1 MREGNQMEITLTDIE
16 KEAYKDS
23 PVHRLDGR
31 VKLLAVIIIIL
42 FTVSLPRVH
51 DENLTRLAFVELYLI
66 ALMTLA
72 KLNPV
77 YVIVRFLAVLPFG
90 LGMIVIQPF
99 VRQPFFDSFTE
110 YPLDLPLGLTITYEG
125 LAFGVTLLAKFIV
138 CVSAIILLSSTTK
151 MHDIVGAARQLGIP
165 KEIALLLTMMVR
177 YLFLFW
183 SVLKRIRTAQKC
195 RLFNAWNKKVHR
207 RWILEQIGYTI
218 SSIFIMAYEQ
228 GERTYIS
235 MLCRGYGQNGNIRIH
250 NRSLKMSDV
259 LFSITTLSI
268 LIASYFVV

>member
-1 MREGNQMEITLTDIE
+1 MEITLTDIE

-31 VKLLAVIIIIL
+31 VKLLAVIIVIL

-51 DENLTRLAFVELYLI
+51 ENNMMRLAFVEFYLI
-66 ALMTLA
+66 ALMALA
-72 KLNPV
+72 KLNPM
-77 YVIVRFLAVLPFG
+77 YVIVRFLTVLPFG

-110 YPLDLPLGLTITYEG
+110 YPLDLPLGLTVTYEG
-125 LAFGVTLLAKFIV
+125 MAFGITLLAKFIV
-138 CVSAIILLSSTTK
+138 CISAIILLSSATR

-195 RLFNAWNKKVHR
+195 RLFNVWNKKVR
-207 RWILEQIGYTI
+207 RMWILEQIGYTI

-235 MLCRGYGQNGNIRIH
+235 MLCRGYGQNGNVQI
-250 NRSLKMSDV
+250 SKKDLKISDM
-259 LFSITTLSI
+259 LFSGTTLAV
-268 LIASYFVV
+268 LAASYFLI

>member
-1 MREGNQMEITLTDIE
+1 MEITLTDIE

-23 PVHRLDGR
+23 SVHRLDSR
-31 VKLLAVIIIIL
+31 IKLLAMILIVI
-42 FTVSLPRVH
+42 FAVSLPRVN
-51 DENLTRLAFVELYLI
+51 ENNLIRLTFVEFYLI
-66 ALMTLA
+66 ILMALA
-72 KLNPV
+72 RLNPI

-90 LGMIVIQPF
+90 LGIIIIQPF

-110 YPLDLPLGLTITYEG
+110 YPLDLPLGLTVTHEG
-125 LAFGVTLLAKFIV
+125 VAFGITLLAKFIV

-151 MHDIVGAARQLGIP
+151 MHDIVGAARKLGIP

-195 RLFNAWNKKVHR
+195 RLFNIWNKKVR
-207 RWILEQIGYTI
+207 RMWILEQIGYTI
-218 SSIFIMAYEQ
+218 SSIFVMAYEQ

-235 MLCRGYGQNGNIRIH
+235 MLCRGYGQNGDMQIH
-250 NRSLKMSDV
+250 NKDLKLADV
-259 LFSITTLSI
+259 LFSGTTLAV
-268 LIASYFVV
+268 LIASYFVT

>member
-1 MREGNQMEITLTDIE
+1 MEITLTDIE

-23 PVHRLDGR
+23 LVHRLDGR
-31 VKLLAVIIIIL
+31 VKLLAVILIII

-51 DENLTRLAFVELYLI
+51 ENNMMRLALVESYLI
-66 ALMTLA
+66 ALMIVS

-77 YVIVRFLAVLPFG
+77 YVIIRLLAVLPFG
-90 LGMIVIQPF
+90 LGIIVIQPF

-110 YPLDLPLGLTITYEG
+110 YPLDLPLGITMTYEG
-125 LAFGVTLLAKFIV
+125 MAFGMTLLAKFFV
-138 CVSAIILLSSTTK
+138 CISAIILLSSTTK
-151 MHDIVGAARQLGIP
+151 MHDIVRAARRLGIP

-195 RLFNAWNKKVHR
+195 RLFNIWNKKVHR
-207 RWILEQIGYTI
+207 RWTLEQIGYTI
-218 SSIFIMAYEQ
+218 SSIFILAYEQ

-235 MLCRGYGQNGNIRIH
+235 MLCRGYGQNGDIQIH
-250 NRSLKMSDV
+250 NMSLKVPDM
-259 LFSITTLSI
+259 LFSITTLSV
-268 LIASYFVV
+268 LITSYFVG

>member
-1 MREGNQMEITLTDIE
+1 MEITLTDIE

-31 VKLLAVIIIIL
+31 VKLLAMILIII

-51 DENLTRLAFVELYLI
+51 EDNLMRLAFVELYMI
-66 ALMTLA
+66 SLMALA
-72 KLNPV
+72 KLNPL
-77 YVIVRFLAVLPFG
+77 YVMIRFLAVLPFG
-90 LGMIVIQPF
+90 LGIIVIQPF
-99 VRQPFFDSFTE
+99 LRQPFFDSFTE
-110 YPLDLPLGLTITYEG
+110 YPLDLPLGLTVTYEG
-125 LAFGVTLLAKFIV
+125 LAFAITLLAKFIV
-138 CVSAIILLSSTTK
+138 CISAIILLSSTTK

-195 RLFNAWNKKVHR
+195 RMFNVWNKKVR
-207 RWILEQIGYTI
+207 RMWIIEQIGYTI

-235 MLCRGYGQNGNIRIH
+235 MLCRGYGQSGNVRIR
-250 NRSLKMSDV
+250 NKDLKTSDI
-259 LFSITTLSI
+259 LFSGTTVAAV
-268 LIASYFVV
+268 IASYFLI

>member
-1 MREGNQMEITLTDIE
+1 MEITLTDIE

-31 VKLLAVIIIIL
+31 VKLLAMILIII

-51 DENLTRLAFVELYLI
+51 EDNLMRLAFVELYLI
-66 ALMTLA
+66 ALMALA

-77 YVIVRFLAVLPFG
+77 YVMVRFLAVLPFG
-90 LGMIVIQPF
+90 LGIIVIQPF
-99 VRQPFFDSFTE
+99 VRQPFFGSFTE
-110 YPLDLPLGLTITYEG
+110 YPIDLPLGLTVTYEG
-125 LAFGVTLLAKFIV
+125 LAFGITLLAKFIV
-138 CVSAIILLSSTTK
+138 CISAIILLSSTTK

-195 RLFNAWNKKVHR
+195 RLFNIWNKKVRH

-218 SSIFIMAYEQ
+218 SSIFVMAYEQ
-228 GERTYIS
+228 GERTYVS
-235 MLCRGYGQNGNIRIH
+235 MLCRGCGQNGNVPM
-250 NRSLKMSDV
+250 RSKDLKTSDV
-259 LFSITTLSI
+259 LFSVTTLAI
-268 LIASYFVV
+268 LVASYLLFIDLS